1 MSLKLSKDELEL
13 LTMAEKLK
21 KALRNPVHDTRRYS
35 DIYNISYDIYRKS
48 VSMEV
53 ALDPDLIQFED

>member
-1 MSLKLSKDELEL
+1 

-48 VSMEV
+48 VSMEA